1 MKITL
6 LKPHRHAG
14 ELYLPNAELE
24 VTEPTA
30 RWLIDRG
37 VARLAK
43 KETTTKSQSIPLKD
57 RGEQ

>member
-1 MKITL
+1 MKIIL

-14 ELYLPNAELE
+14 ELYLPDAELE
-24 VTEPTA
+24 VAKPTA

-43 KETTTKSQSIPLKD
+43 KETCTKSQSTPLKD
-57 RGEQ
+57 KGE

>member
-14 ELYLPNAELE
+14 ELYSPNTELE
-24 VTEPTA
+24 VAEPTA
-30 RWLIDRG
+30 RWLVDQG

-43 KETTTKSQSIPLKD
+43 KESTTKSQSTSTKD
-57 RGEQ
+57 KGE